1 MVHRGCEF
9 KIKSEGAIA
18 MMIRQLIYLV
28 LGGFLLSG
36 CGDQFWCGDDGCS
49 KRCNSQRCINSDGQW
64 GYEAA
69 KLNWLD

>member
-1 MVHRGCEF
+1 
-9 KIKSEGAIA
+9 